1 MRHAVRRLLTA
12 TLCGLLVATTPAV
25 GQEDTAPGLPSV
37 PLTVMSYNIHTGI
50 GVDGRLDLARVA
62 ADIKAADADVV
73 ALQEVDVH
81 WMARSEWRDQ
91 AAELSAAVGMGVYFA
106 PIYDLDPLEP
116 GQPRRQ
122 YGVAVLSRHP
132 IVAAE
137 NHSITRLSTQVPNP
151 TPQPAPGFPEVELD
165 VRGERVHVYNTHL
178 DYRADPAVRRAQVAD
193 MLRVM
198 ADDRGKARVLLGD
211 FNAVPTAPELAPLWT
226 ELVDAWAMTD
236 PSSPGL
242 TYPAQAPTKRID
254 YVAAGYPARVR
265 DTRVIT
271 TDASDHLPVLA
282 ELAVSRRHGSPWDA
296 ALPHHRLRYGPAHQ
310 AGLAAEHVARLVP
323 DVEAGVT
330 ATPQAYPGGV
340 VLAARNGVIVEH
352 AAVGDALRFGTDG
365 AELPSDQRIPMRED
379 TIFDAASIS
388 KLFTTVVAM
397 RLVEGGRIEL
407 DAPAARY
414 LPEFGQTS
422 KQDVTLRQLLLHTSG
437 LPAGLAIGSYPTVEQ
452 RLAAIYAVALR
463 AQPGTRYVYS
473 DLSLIVI
480 GKVLERVTGRSLP
493 DLVAAEIT
501 EPLGL
506 RDTMYTPPSHLRPR
520 IAPTQFTSGPRG
532 LIWGEVHDSTSWYLG
547 GTAGHAGVFSTAHDL
562 AVFAQ
567 MLLNGGQYGDR
578 RVLRPESVREMTRNG
593 NAAIPGADRGLG
605 LDLNKPAFMG
615 MLATP
620 YTIGHTG
627 YTGTSLVI
635 DPASRAFVI
644 LLTNRVHPTAAGPAT
659 NPYRHAAADDVAR
672 AVLDH

>member
-1 MRHAVRRLLTA
+1 MRHAVRRLMTTA
-12 TLCGLLVATTPAV
+12 LCGLLVTSTSAV
-25 GQEDTAPGLPSV
+25 GQEETAPGLPSV

-73 ALQEVDVH
+73 GLQEVDVH

-91 AAELSAAVGMGVYFA
+91 AAELAAAVGMDVYFA

-122 YGVAVLSRHP
+122 FGVAVLSRHP

-151 TPQPAPGFPEVELD
+151 TPEPAPGFPEVELN

-198 ADDRGKARVLLGD
+198 AEDRGKARVLLGD
-211 FNAVPTAPELAPLWT
+211 FNAIPTALELAPLWT

-236 PSSPGL
+236 PASPGM

-254 YVAAGYPARVR
+254 YVAAGYPVRIR

-282 ELAVSRRHGSPWDA
+282 ELAVSRRHGSPWDG
-296 ALPHHRLRYGPAHQ
+296 ALPHQRLRYGAAHQ
-310 AGLAAEHVARLVP
+310 AGLAAEHVERLVP

-330 ATPQAYPGGV
+330 AAPQAYPGGV

-365 AELPSDQRIPMRED
+365 AELPPHQRIPMRED
-379 TIFDAASIS
+379 TIFDVASIS
-388 KLFTTVVAM
+388 KLFTTVVAL
-397 RLVEGGRIEL
+397 RLVEDGLIEL
-407 DAPAARY
+407 DAPAARH
-414 LPEFGQTS
+414 LPEFGQNG
-422 KQDVTLRQLLLHTSG
+422 KQDVTLRQLLTHTSG

-463 AQPGTRYVYS
+463 AEPGTRYVYS

-493 DLVAAEIT
+493 ELVATKIT
-501 EPLGL
+501 EPLAL
-506 RDTMYTPPSHLRPR
+506 HDTMYNPPSHLRPR
-520 IAPTQFTSGPRG
+520 IAPTQYVRGSRG

-578 RVLRPESVREMTRNG
+578 RVLRSESVREMTGNG

-635 DPASRAFVI
+635 DPDSRAFVL

-659 NPYRHAAADDVAR
+659 NPYRHAVADDLAR
-672 AVLDH
+672 AFLDR